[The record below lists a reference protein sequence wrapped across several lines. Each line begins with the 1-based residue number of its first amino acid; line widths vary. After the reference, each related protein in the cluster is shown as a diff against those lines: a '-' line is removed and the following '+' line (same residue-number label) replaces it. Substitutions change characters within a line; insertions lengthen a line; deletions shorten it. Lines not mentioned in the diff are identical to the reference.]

1 MKLGAENKKKLMI
14 MAVLLVVAIP
24 LVIYN
29 FSSLTGSA
37 AAPPTVTPPPPATA
51 GHASESKAAIPK
63 VRGNTLDPTL
73 RTDILAASQK
83 IEYNGG
89 SRNIFQMTQPDF
101 KIPTPVVP
109 PRPTQPQPPVPY
121 EAPKPQIPL
130 KYYGFSNRPGEG
142 KKAFLQDGDNLFMA
156 VEGDVVERRYK
167 IMKIT
172 NSAVLVEDMLNNNQ
186 QRIDLTLP
194 QTSG

>member
-63 VRGNTLDPTL
+63 VRGNTQDPTL

-89 SRNIFQMTQPDF
+89 SRNIFQMMQPEV
-101 KIPTPVVP
+101 KIEAPKFPA
-109 PRPTQPQPPVPY
+109 RPQPPQPPVPY
-121 EAPKPQIPL
+121 DPPKPQIPL